1 MRCSRFYTT
10 PAGGSAFDT
19 VEIPLDRSFE
29 DGHGNRIRTTRT
41 FASTGVRLL
50 EMPVGL
56 VQDWH
61 PAPAHQ
67 LVVVLAG
74 VWEVTTSD
82 GAQRRWGPGEAF
94 VPADLTGAGHQSRV
108 VEGPVRLLFVPFPA
122 EFDPGAAPLA
132 PD

>member
-41 FASTGVRLL
+41 FAS
-50 EMPVGL
+50 
-56 VQDWH
+56 
-61 PAPAHQ
+61 
-67 LVVVLAG
+67 
-74 VWEVTTSD
+74 D
-82 GAQRRWGPGEAF
+82 G
-94 VPADLTGAGHQSRV
+94 
-108 VEGPVRLLFVPFPA
+108 VRLLFVPFPA

-132 PD
+132 QD